1 MNKLYGDTATGKVLV
16 CVIDAANVHRMIAE
30 NRPLEIDLNEGP
42 WEKGLPAKLK
52 VQIAYSETPIKD
64 AEEFAKLLHDPH
76 KVEDRR
82 SPVAQSKRPHCP
94 QCFTRIEELGVWR
107 SEQAPVWL
115 VFCSTCGYTFGP
127 IPPIA
132 GLQAKK

>member
-1 MNKLYGDTATGKVLV
+1 MNRLYGEGPEGKLLL
-16 CVIDAANVHRMIAE
+16 CVIDAGNVHRLVKE
-30 NRPLEIDLNEGP
+30 NKPLEINLNDGP
-42 WEKGLPAKLK
+42 WEKGLPAKLT
-52 VQIAYSETPIKD
+52 VTIAYSETPIAD
-64 AEEFAKLLHDPH
+64 AEAFRKLFSIG

-94 QCFTRIEELGVWR
+94 QCMSVIEELGVWR

-115 VFCSTCGYTFGP
+115 VFCTNCGCTLGP

-132 GLQAKK
+132 GLQGKK